1 MRITHQTMA
10 RDLMRN
16 LGRQAEAMN
25 RIQNQMGRNERI
37 LKPRDNPMASQMVM
51 FYKGKLKELDR
62 YVGNID
68 EGVSRLN
75 FLDSSLQ
82 EVNKYLQEVRGKALQ
97 GANGILGEDDR
108 RNLGIEVEQFLKQII
123 LIANSKLRGESVF
136 GGFKMGKG
144 AYRVEYE
151 GGRGVE
157 GLGGGGLIGR
167 VEYEG
172 DIGSKYR
179 EISRGEYMRVNG
191 IGNKIFWVTNQR
203 IKSQTESTGYIAY
216 NNGANK
222 KPYQKIN
229 IDGKIIRIDNGDNLQ
244 VIVSKINNAGLE
256 IKAEI
261 DNTTGEDFMILQTTR
276 PHELW
281 LEDIEGGQILQDL
294 GIIADGGNYAPG
306 NIQPSAIVQGD
317 SLFDHLIKLR
327 DSFLRNDL
335 NGINRSIGGLDQGM
349 ENIREELVSIGVRQN
364 RLEEVKK
371 RISQNLVYTN
381 EIYSKFQAIDMT
393 KAITDLKNIELSHQA
408 ALKIGSKIIRPT
420 LLDFL
425 N

>member
-1 MRITHQTMA
+1 MRITHETMA
-10 RDLMRN
+10 RDLLRN
-16 LGRQAEAMN
+16 LSEQTKAMN
-25 RIQNQMGRNERI
+25 RIQNQMGRNEKI
-37 LKPRDNPMASQMVM
+37 LKPRENPMGSHMVM
-51 FYKGKLKELDR
+51 FYKGKMRELDR
-62 YVGNID
+62 YVRNIEEGN
-68 EGVSRLN
+68 SRLS

-82 EVNKYLQEVRGKALQ
+82 EVNKYLQEVRGKAVQ
-97 GANGILGEDDR
+97 GANGVLEEEDR
-108 RNLGIEVEQFLKQII
+108 RNMGFEVEQFLRQII
-123 LIANSKLRGESVF
+123 LIANSKMKGESVF
-136 GGFKMGKG
+136 GGFGVGKG
-144 AYRVEYE
+144 AYRVNFD
-151 GGRGVE
+151 GVE
-157 GLGGGGLIGR
+157 GIGGGLIRR

-172 DIGSKYR
+172 DIGVKYR
-179 EISRGEYMRVNG
+179 EISRGEYMSVNG

-203 IKSQTESTGYIAY
+203 IKSQRVLTGYIAY
-216 NNGANK
+216 NNGANS

-261 DNTTGEDFMILQTTR
+261 DNTTGEDFMILQTTH

-294 GIIADGGNYAPG
+294 GIIVDGGNYAPG

-327 DSFLRNDL
+327 DSFLENDV

-381 EIYSKFQAIDMT
+381 EIYSKFQSVDMT